1 MTPRRDATCTR
12 YLTDGLHDGPSP
24 VTAGIGWISRVQS
37 NGVNIKGINIKHI
50 DINGSHIHIVDIKR
64 TTIYGAQ
71 VR

>member
-12 YLTDGLHDGPSP
+12 YLTDGLHDGPAP

-37 NGVNIKGINIKHI
+37 NDVNIKRI
-50 DINGSHIHIVDIKR
+50 DINGSHIRIVDIKR

-71 VR
+71 LR